1 MDITQ
6 SIFTPG
12 QGEFQRLMIETNV
25 GGGTELA
32 PWLLR
37 RPFPDHPPFFTVAI
51 GQPLF
56 EFRQGSPDTCG
67 KPGIECEKRVGD
79 T

>member
-25 GGGTELA
+25 GGETELA

-37 RPFPDHPPFFTVAI
+37 RPFPDHPPPPFFTAAI
-51 GQPLF
+51 G
-56 EFRQGSPDTCG
+56 
-67 KPGIECEKRVGD
+67 
-79 T
+79 